1 MPIKTWDETKAKIRR
16 QFEEGRFEKVGFW
29 KWMKDWV
36 NIFDDYPDYIKEK
49 LHGMHLPF
57 GYELNISFLMMNRET
72 TWDIIRKQGDYD
84 NSDPEDRSDYVR
96 PDGE

>member
-1 MPIKTWDETKAKIRR
+1 MPIKTWSETK
-16 QFEEGRFEKVGFW
+16 EKVKRLLSW
-29 KWMKDWV
+29 NRLRRDWFFKYANDWL
-36 NIFDDYPDYIKEK
+36 NIIDDYPDWVKEK

-57 GYELNISFLMMNRET
+57 GYELNISFLMVNRKT

-96 PDGE
+96 PNGE

>member
-1 MPIKTWDETKAKIRR
+1 MPIKTWEETKAKIRR
-16 QFEEGRFEKVGFW
+16 QFEEGRFENW

-36 NIFDDYPDYIKEK
+36 NIFDDYPDYVKEK

-84 NSDPEDRSDYVR
+84 NSDPEDRSDWNA
-96 PDGE
+96 